1 MKKIHIFAPQNHS
14 NRSICDVGKMVSHSF
29 VTRHCEAVQRHDYS
43 NIEYIYAADGTKLRT
58 IHRPASSRALTDS
71 IDYIGNL
78 ILKNGQPSMY
88 LFDGGYASF
97 DANGAVDGWHYYI
110 QDYMGNNRMVV
121 NKNGTVEQI
130 IHYYPYGGVIGDI
143 STNENVQKYKF
154 EGKELDR
161 TFGLDNYDIHARQYF
176 AMMPSWDRIDRKAED
191 YYQISPY
198 SYCGGDPVN
207 KIDRDGNVPAVV
219 IGAVIGG
226 VWKGAEAA
234 YNGKNWEQ
242 VASAALGGAI
252 DGAITASGGSII
264 KSIVNGAVGG
274 SVGELVSQFVDCCT
288 DNRQYL
294 DFEGIGISGAT
305 GALTGGVVGVATKIA
320 TPQICKPEYENF
332 KDLYQTKAKLS
343 EFRGKAKDK
352 IGSNNSK
359 LIN

>member
-1 MKKIHIFAPQNHS
+1 
-14 NRSICDVGKMVSHSF
+14 
-29 VTRHCEAVQRHDYS
+29 
-43 NIEYIYAADGTKLRT
+43 
-58 IHRPASSRALTDS
+58 
-71 IDYIGNL
+71 
-78 ILKNGQPSMY
+78 
-88 LFDGGYASF
+88 
-97 DANGAVDGWHYYI
+97 
-110 QDYMGNNRMVV
+110 MVV
-121 NKNGTVEQI
+121 NKNGTIEQVT
-130 IHYYPYGGVIGDI
+130 HYYPYGGVIGDI

-161 TFGLDNYDIHARQYF
+161 TFGLDNYDIHARQYY
-176 AMMPSWDRIDRKAED
+176 AMMPSWNRIDRKAED

-234 YNGKNWEQ
+234 YYGKNWEQ

-359 LIN
+359 LINKEGKRLRESEAKKEYKKAQDEYKRKIEEIDNNNAYPQSFMGIGVNTYWGAFFDSIYEYE